1 MPTTTF
7 FQLYYYHYTCP
18 APVASHQRRVRSDDG
33 RRVGMR
39 NGKGVRVLF
48 TAAGGVK
55 TVIVVAA
62 GKGSVRVLFTAAGG
76 VKLPPLRS
84 GARGERI
91 RKVMADAQTRLQS
104 MAN

>member
-39 NGKGVRVLF
+39 NGKSVRVLF
-48 TAAGGVK
+48 AAAGGVK
-55 TVIVVAA
+55 TVVIVVAA

-76 VKLPPLRS
+76 VKTSCRRCDPVPEAS
-84 GARGERI
+84 GSE
-91 RKVMADAQTRLQS
+91 K
-104 MAN
+104 